1 MSKLLER
8 AIVDAKALKEAALR
22 SAEQLVIEKYSEEVK
37 EAVDNIIEQDLGSDL
52 GLDMGALD
60 TGDELGMEPT
70 GEDPVA
76 DAQETEDTTA
86 LDPES
91 LMGGLPD
98 SFNVDDDEVIS
109 IKLDS
114 LDAEYDDDD
123 GPFAGDD
130 EYADDEIGIDIL
142 DDEEFEDDE
151 EFDLSGEADMD
162 TDPTGDIGIDI
173 SSDMVQEVLD

>member
-37 EAVDNIIEQDLGSDL
+37 EAVDNIIEQDLGGDL
-52 GLDMGALD
+52 DLDMSGLE
-60 TGDELGMEPT
+60 TGDDLGMEPT

-76 DAQETEDTTA
+76 DVEDTDDDES

-98 SFNVDDDEVIS
+98 SFNTDDDEVIS

-130 EYADDEIGIDIL
+130 EFSDDEIGICLLYTSPSPRDRTR
-142 DDEEFEDDE
+142 
-151 EFDLSGEADMD
+151 SRM
-162 TDPTGDIGIDI
+162 P
-173 SSDMVQEVLD
+173 SSA